1 MRAGSLNKRATFQAL
16 VSTPDGS
23 GGSVQAWVDYT
34 AVWVSMTPDRAR
46 EKIQQ
51 GRIADNQS
59 GVLRIRSSTTT
70 RAIDD
75 TYRVVLGGVIYN
87 VRSYTN
93 PDQRNDILEFIIETD
108 GSQFVAL
115 GPISVELRS
124 AISAAVNLAAD
135 LRQTNLLGSSISGVV
150 FFAGDLGLVAVHLG
164 AAITGSITV
173 AGDILQANA
182 LRASI
187 SVDAAFSGDIFST
200 ESDWDY
206 TAEYLTSF

>member
-16 VSTPDGS
+16 TTTPDGA
-23 GGSVQAWVDYT
+23 GGSVQEWVDYT
-34 AVWVSMTPDRAR
+34 AVWVSMTPDRAK

-59 GVLRIRSSTTT
+59 GVLRIRSSTIS

-108 GSQFVAL
+108 GSQFVAS
-115 GPISVELRS
+115 GPSVVTLHA
-124 AISAAVNLAAD
+124 AIGATIDLIAD
-135 LRQTNLLGSSISGVV
+135 LRQANLLGASISGSATFVGDIGLV
-150 FFAGDLGLVAVHLG
+150 GMHIGASITGSAGFAGDL
-164 AAITGSITV
+164 
-173 AGDILQANA
+173 LQANA
-182 LRASI
+182 LRAEI
-187 SVDAAFSGDIFST
+187 SSDVAFSGDIFSV
-200 ESDWDY
+200 ESDWDFS
-206 TAEYLTSF
+206 AEYLTSF